1 MSQNIGLL
9 CEGIV
14 GAVRVRWVLGRD
26 LSLWKPWKRSEGR
39 YDSERACLVENRG
52 YVIRLSET
60 RVVFSILE
68 NQRRVSHMKTKEC
81 ICWWHC
87 DGIVL
92 AMACGI
98 PCASSGIPGIL
109 LGIAIGIAPVI
120 ALMTSAQP
128 QSSGLTFFF
137 LYFLSFL
144 FFYIYS

>member
-1 MSQNIGLL
+1 MFGS
-9 CEGIV
+9 
-14 GAVRVRWVLGRD
+14 D
-26 LSLWKPWKRSEGR
+26 LSLFKPWKRSEGR

-68 NQRRVSHMKTKEC
+68 TQRRVSHMKTKEC

-98 PCASSGIPGIL
+98 LCASSGIPRHP
-109 LGIAIGIAPVI
+109 LGDCHWIAPVI
-120 ALMTSAQP
+120 VLITSAQP
-128 QSSGLTFFF
+128 QLPGLTFFF